1 MRPSRPEVS
10 GPLTPF
16 AGNPQPCL
24 LRLRCTRE
32 RLGEVLGFLAIPA
45 KAGQVGELFAGLREV
60 AGLDIPLAEVFV
72 RAEMGRIVGQG
83 LVVEGFR
90 SRVILELA
98 MAEAEPVRHVG
109 RGLELGLELHE
120 ERYRLPVGAGLDQ
133 RTGAFV
139 GRVAVEVREIGTHCS
154 GGCTSETEHECGEGG
169 AAEHWGVPDDCAA
182 SLSGS
187 SEPASARRCYLL
199 RNGSKE

>member
-1 MRPSRPEVS
+1 M
-10 GPLTPF
+10 T
-16 AGNPQPCL
+16 AGFTASARASQPVL
-24 LRLRCTRE
+24 LRLGRPRE
-32 RLGEVLGFLAIPA
+32 RLGKVLGFLAIPA
-45 KAGQVGELFAGLREV
+45 KAREVGELFARLREV
-60 AGLDIPLAEVFV
+60 AGLDIPLAEVLV

-90 SRVILELA
+90 SRVVLELA

-120 ERYRLPVGAGLDQ
+120 ERYRLVVGARLDQ
-133 RTGAFV
+133 RTRALV
-139 GRVAVEVREIGTHCS
+139 GLVAVEVREIGTHC
-154 GGCTSETEHECGEGG
+154 GGDCARETEHDSGEGG
-169 AAEHWGVPDDCAA
+169 AAEHWGVPDDYGA